1 MNDDLKKIKSCNQL
15 FNLNDVRVNES
26 SPVLS
31 QDILKEHFKNMRE
44 HFNIKLDSSSQQN
57 TFLLNET
64 FNNLKNLNK
73 PPFVKLNL
81 IEKFENNR
89 SAKTLRGIQI

>member
-64 FNNLKNLNK
+64 FNNLNK

-89 SAKTLRGIQI
+89 SAKTLRVIQI